1 MVFLG
6 MHVRL
11 DLKVTIVVFFDI
23 CFFLFYT
30 LFERVIRFFPRLHK
44 KESAKCRNID
54 AAFSRNVPMTQ
65 QE

>member
-6 MHVRL
+6 MRVRL
-11 DLKVTIVVFFDI
+11 DLKVTIVVYFDI
-23 CFFLFYT
+23 FFFCFLHY
-30 LFERVIRFFPRLHK
+30 LSELYDFPSFAQ